1 MIEFKNVSKSFDGRK
16 NVINKLNFTINKG
29 ELVVLIGESGCG
41 KTTTMK
47 MINLLTKPT
56 KGEILVDGK
65 NIVKMDKI
73 ELRRNIGYVIQK
85 VGLLPHMTVGEN
97 IELLPKLK
105 KWNAQKK
112 MERAKE
118 LLELVELDA
127 EEYYGRYP
135 SELSGGQQQRIGIAR
150 ALAVNP
156 DIILM
161 DEPFSALDPI
171 TREKLQDEIVK
182 IQDELHKTI
191 IFVTHDMDEA
201 IRIADRIAVMDQGEI
216 VQYDTPEEILKNP
229 ANEFVEFFIGKER
242 LWRQPELVLA
252 KDIMKKKVHKINVS
266 GKMARAVEKLKESEA
281 TMLIV
286 VDKIKDKH
294 QQALGLITPRL
305 LKKIELKKKGINY
318 DTKMI
323 KDYMR
328 TDFVSV
334 HENTNMV
341 QVLDIMSQRNFRS
354 IPVSNSRNEI
364 VGVITP
370 NSLLNLMSEISPDYV
385 DEEDS
390 ILGENQHTA
399 EDIKIEDT
407 KNEMTKEETNG
418 EA

>member
-105 KWNAQKK
+105 KWDAQKK